1 MGFNM
6 EVMLLA
12 GDHRANLDPAL
23 RPFGWRTT
31 GRVWP
36 QAEWDAIPKG
46 DHRQGLLGVNCGRN
60 WTVVHD
66 TQVCFVDEYS
76 ATPEV
81 ARAINADVII
91 ASIADTAGME
101 TFSYATPAG
110 LRRQVHY
117 AEGELESDEG
127 DPLFVVPPEDED
139 DPRPFPEADVERMLS
154 HVLGFQHDEIVL
166 PDDRETVQ
174 IVEIERLPD

>member
-1 MGFNM
+1 MGFKI

-12 GDHRANLDPAL
+12 GDQRTTLDAAL

-31 GRVWP
+31 GRSWP
-36 QAEWDAIPKG
+36 KDEWKTSARDDERA
-46 DHRQGLLGVNCGRN
+46 LVGVNYGRN

-66 TQVCFVDEYS
+66 TDVCFVDEYYQ
-76 ATPEV
+76 TPDV

>member
-91 ASIADTAGME
+91 VSTYDTVGLQ

-110 LRRQVHY
+110 LRRQVEY
-117 AEGELESDEG
+117 NEGELHVDEG
-127 DPLFVVPPEDED
+127 EPLFGCRREGED
-139 DPRPFPEADVERMLS
+139 DDAPPFPEADVERMLS
-154 HVLGFQHDEIVL
+154 HVLGFDHVEIVM
-166 PDDRETVQ
+166 PDDYQ
-174 IVEIERLPD
+174 IVEIERVPD